1 MSYLSA
7 AEFKLGKI
15 TLQIMLLIG
24 DTHIL
29 EVGIQ
34 ILSLWHNYRITHSH
48 RYLFTVLQEGFF
60 GIALSL
66 WRLINHQFPTPTFV
80 LVNG

>member
-1 MSYLSA
+1 
-7 AEFKLGKI
+7 
-15 TLQIMLLIG
+15 MLLIG

-34 ILSLWHNYRITHSH
+34 ILSLWHNYPITHSH
-48 RYLFTVLQEGFF
+48 RYLFTVLQEGYF

-66 WRLINHQFPTPTFV
+66 WRLINH
-80 LVNG
+80 